1 MVLVAALLLAGCS
14 SNGDT
19 PGADTPGSD
28 ALAGVDFPVF
38 APVLDGD
45 GAESSTVS
53 PDWVSSDYGDGR
65 TLVQLAEPGEDLCA
79 ALADVRLAGDTCEA
93 DRDVVTTSMEEVG
106 GVGIVRDGTLLYW
119 SGLVTEADPELVDR
133 AAQALREA
141 PAASGDDLGDVA
153 ATTTPAAPEQEP
165 TQTEAPLEDPVDEAL
180 APDDLDVSTAV
191 ATVRFLAGR
200 VGPREATS
208 AAHDRAARWVARR
221 FTRLGYDADL
231 RPVDVP
237 GGVSWLGDAVPA
249 GRSVNVVATPPGFD
263 ATEPHLVVGAH
274 LDTVAQAP
282 GAEDNASGVGVLLA
296 TAEAAAVRSTRLP
309 VVFVAFGAEEPRGP
323 GDDDHHFGSRTYVA
337 ALGPAERRAVRAMV
351 SLDRVGVGAQVPV
364 GSADD
369 SDPVQRS
376 LLAAGRRAG
385 VATIADPDQ
394 RSSDHWSFVRA
405 GLAGARLGSTS
416 YAAYH
421 DASDVPS
428 VVSPAQL
435 ERTGRLLLEWLAPR

>member
-1 MVLVAALLLAGCS
+1 M
-14 SNGDT
+14 
-19 PGADTPGSD
+19 
-28 ALAGVDFPVF
+28 
-38 APVLDGD
+38 
-45 GAESSTVS
+45 
-53 PDWVSSDYGDGR
+53 
-65 TLVQLAEPGEDLCA
+65 
-79 ALADVRLAGDTCEA
+79 
-93 DRDVVTTSMEEVG
+93 G
-106 GVGIVRDGTLLYW
+106 GVGLVRDGTLLYW
-119 SGLVTEADPELVDR
+119 SGLVTEADPELVER
-133 AAQALREA
+133 AIRALREA
-141 PAASGDDLGDVA
+141 PAASGDDLGDVTS
-153 ATTTPAAPEQEP
+153 ATTTPVAPEQEP
-165 TQTEAPLEDPVDEAL
+165 TQTEPPDEDPVDEPL
-180 APDDLDVSTAV
+180 APDDLDVATAV

-208 AAHDRAARWVARR
+208 AAHDRAARWVARC
-221 FTRLGYDADL
+221 FTRLGYNADL
-231 RPVDVP
+231 RPVGVP
-237 GGVSWLGDAVPA
+237 AGVSWLGDAVPA
-249 GRSVNVVATPPGFD
+249 GRSVNVVATPAGFD

-323 GDDDHHFGSRTYVA
+323 GDDDHHFGSRSYVA
-337 ALGPAERRAVRAMV
+337 ALGPAESRAVRAMV
-351 SLDRVGVGAQVPV
+351 SLDRVGVGARVPV

-385 VATIADPDQ
+385 VATIADQDQ

-405 GLAGARLGSTS
+405 GLPGARLGSTS